1 MVPLFGDCKGLVV
14 VIRWGCGVIREVK
27 ILICDLERLL
37 RFYLSLSEGLRVFVR
52 VIGKSKSLYLI

>member
-1 MVPLFGDCKGLVV
+1 MVV
-14 VIRWGCGVIREVK
+14 VREGCGVIREVK

>member
-1 MVPLFGDCKGLVV
+1 MILW
-14 VIRWGCGVIREVK
+14 WGCGVIGVSK

-37 RFYLSLSEGLRVFVR
+37 RLYLSLSEGLRVFVR